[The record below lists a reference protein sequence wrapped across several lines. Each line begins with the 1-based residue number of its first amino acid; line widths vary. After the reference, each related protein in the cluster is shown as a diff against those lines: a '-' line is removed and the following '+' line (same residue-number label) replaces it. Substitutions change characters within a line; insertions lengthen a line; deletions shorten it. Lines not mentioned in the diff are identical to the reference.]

1 MHKIFKKNINAPHQ
15 FLRYHVEIPTK
26 RQLYISS
33 NWLVEVVW
41 SRQLFIKYNSTLLI
55 SETVQIFN
63 NNFGKWKTRRLLLF
77 NLYWKTFFW
86 QYNSLL
92 ALLWGEC
99 PIIYTQR
106 LMRLDLQYSH
116 IFTVFMIDSRID
128 FDKCYRYPLICIDM
142 IPTLWSI
149 MSQILLDYWIELCLI
164 INAME
169 FWFRAPPRG
178 EVTIILC
185 DVIIRY
191 LSC

>member
-1 MHKIFKKNINAPHQ
+1 MKKAIQWIVFTLPTPGVRCYSV
-15 FLRYHVEIPTK
+15 LRYHVEIPTK

-63 NNFGKWKTRRLLLF
+63 NNFVKWKTRRLLLF
-77 NLYWKTFFW
+77 NLYGKTFFW

-116 IFTVFMIDSRID
+116 IFTVFMIDFMID
-128 FDKCYRYPLICIDM
+128 FDKYYSLFLVSTLQLFAMIKHYCYWFKEWM
-142 IPTLWSI
+142 ILKFFDIHIWTRLLTLNQTSF
-149 MSQILLDYWIELCLI
+149 S
-164 INAME
+164 
-169 FWFRAPPRG
+169 
-178 EVTIILC
+178 
-185 DVIIRY
+185 
-191 LSC
+191 

>member
-1 MHKIFKKNINAPHQ
+1 MKKAVQWIVFTLPTPGVRCYSV
-15 FLRYHVEIPTK
+15 LRYHVKIPTK

-63 NNFGKWKTRRLLLF
+63 NNFVKWKKRRLLLF
-77 NLYWKTFFW
+77 NLYGKTFFFW

-106 LMRLDLQYSH
+106 LMRFYLQYSH
-116 IFTVFMIDSRID
+116 IFTVFKAFRVMID
-128 FDKCYRYPLICIDM
+128 FDKCYRYLLLCIDM

-149 MSQILLDYWIELCLI
+149 LSHTMWIFDFVKWYI
-164 INAME
+164 
-169 FWFRAPPRG
+169 W
-178 EVTIILC
+178 
-185 DVIIRY
+185 
-191 LSC
+191 